1 MKRELG
7 RLSASWFLGR
17 GEPVLHPTCV
27 SAPAGHDG
35 SSDSSPLFFCVF
47 RHGMFYFCLGR
58 RAKPATASSS
68 SHVQQMHRCVFRS
81 EPVLLCWRRLRDAF
95 EYLQRF
101 IAHLRQT
108 RSCLSPQTQDAL
120 ESITDAQCVS
130 IMLHSRRWSEKCRHR
145 RNFGSDN
152 PEEVALGW

>member
-17 GEPVLHPTCV
+17 GERVLHPTCV
-27 SAPAGHDG
+27 SALPAMMDR
-35 SSDSSPLFFCVF
+35 PAPLLFFYRVF
-47 RHGMFYFCLGR
+47 CHGMFYFCLGR
-58 RAKPATASSS
+58 RARPATAPSSS

-81 EPVLLCWRRLRDAF
+81 EPVPLCWRRLRDAF

-101 IAHLRQT
+101 ITHLRQT

-130 IMLHSRRWSEKCRHR
+130 IMLHSRRRSEKYRPL
-145 RNFGSDN
+145 RNFGCDN
-152 PEEVALGW
+152 SEKVALG